1 MNNPSIIPTRLPTSI
16 PSHLP
21 TIVPSYAPVNI
32 PTLSPTILLH
42 KSNENGIKI
51 QWTYVLCFVLII
63 ISVFIIIICD
73 KSRYVYRYVCFNQT
87 AHNVN
92 HREEVEN
99 VVEIELNGIFIEDIE
114 NANTSSIKFTINN
127 SDNN

>member
-1 MNNPSIIPTRLPTSI
+1 MNNPNIIPTCLPTNI

-21 TIVPSYAPVNI
+21 TIIPSYVPLNI

-51 QWTYVLCFVLII
+51 QWTYVLCFVLITI
-63 ISVFIIIICD
+63 FVFIIIICD
-73 KSRYVYRYVCFNQT
+73 KSRYIYKYICFNQT
-87 AHNVN
+87 MHNVN
-92 HREEVEN
+92 HIEQVED
-99 VVEIELNGIFIEDIE
+99 VVEIELHGIFIEDIE
-114 NANTSSIKFTINN
+114 NINTSSIKFTINN